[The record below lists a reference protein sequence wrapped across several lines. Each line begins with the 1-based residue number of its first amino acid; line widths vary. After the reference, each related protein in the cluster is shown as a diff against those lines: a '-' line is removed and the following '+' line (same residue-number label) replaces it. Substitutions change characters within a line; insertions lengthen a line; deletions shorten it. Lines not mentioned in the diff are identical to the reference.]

1 MDMRKTGILSAAIGA
16 VLGMAALGCSGKT
29 HYHVPVIF
37 AVTPPQAKV
46 GTSVVITGANFKS
59 LQTVN
64 FGGIPAINYHMD
76 SDTQITATV
85 PDNAITYAIEITN
98 AAGVADSPT
107 SFIVMPV
114 VSGYTLVSD
123 PAAPPPAVIR
133 LAGSGFYDTSAVT
146 IGGVGLTG
154 GVNFT
159 YNDQNTLTVTV
170 PSGVTGQVVVSAS
183 GIAST
188 DAVTYP

>member
-1 MDMRKTGILSAAIGA
+1 MDMRKMGILSATIGV
-16 VLGMAALGCSGKT
+16 VLGMAALGCAGKT

-46 GTSVVITGANFKS
+46 GASVIITGANFKS
-59 LQTVN
+59 LQAVS
-64 FGGIPAINYHMD
+64 FGGAPATTYHMD

-98 AAGVADSPT
+98 SAGVADSPT

-123 PAAPPPAVIR
+123 PGVAPAVIR
-133 LAGSGFYDTSAVT
+133 VAGSGFSDFFGVT
-146 IGGVGLTG
+146 VGGVACT
-154 GVNFT
+154 FT
-159 YNDQNTLTVTV
+159 YNDQNTLTVDV
-170 PSGVTGQVVVSAS
+170 AAGVTGQIVVTAS
-183 GIAST
+183 NIAST
-188 DAVTYP
+188 DAVSYP